1 MKKSITN
8 FIVLVIAAFAFIFIG
23 CGGGGGGGDG
33 GTSGGEENKSPVAI
47 TGPNQ
52 TVDEG
57 TFVSLDASNSND
69 PDDGIASYLWE
80 QTEGPLVTLSNP
92 SSVKPTFTAPSV
104 GAGGAAL
111 TFRLTV
117 TDKGGLKSTA
127 ICIVNVTAT
136 NIPPIAEA
144 GSDQT
149 VDEGT
154 LVTLDGSG
162 STDPDDGITSYLWEQ
177 TGGPFVSLSDYGAV
191 KPTFISPSVGS
202 SAALTF
208 RLTVTDNGGLKSS
221 DTCIV
226 NVTYVNKPPVAE
238 AGPYQTAYVGV
249 LVMLDGSVSA
259 DPDNDDISYQWQQTG
274 GPAVT
279 LTNANTAL
287 AQFTASVA
295 AGSVLS
301 FRLTVTDIWGLQS
314 TDTTTV
320 TVQENP
326 KKLAQTVLY
335 TAYAG
340 IGYGRA
346 NYTATDDDEF
356 LYNVMLDDL
365 NTVTGNLVMDTIF
378 YDTNVL
384 TKLIN
389 LALGITTTFN
399 YTYPSGVAGSIK
411 VNPGAFV
418 NGYRSFTA
426 DLSVNFNA
434 TAYLWEACNY
444 YGPDGGEDLTAH
456 ITGYYKA
463 TTEGLEELFMST
475 VRINPQ
481 PSLKAVYPK
490 TEVRYSNWIIN
501 YQTYYGDADPTY
513 TTGMSTTP
521 VNMKVVPTLITEPS
535 SDADFRE
542 YDMSGGFSLNGNTY
556 TFGTSSV
563 PVKYNQEQGNGLT
576 FIYISGNLITP
587 DLTDPVTVSI
597 PAANPVIRNI
607 YGFWISGQMN
617 FAGLSGTSQAVF
629 NSNYSCTFSGGNQ
642 DPWTVTGWQNTL
654 EP

>member
-8 FIVLVIAAFAFIFIG
+8 FVVLMIAVLAIISTG
-23 CGGGGGGGDG
+23 CGGGGGGGG
-33 GTSGGEENKSPVAI
+33 GSTSGGEENKSPVAI
-47 TGPNQ
+47 TGPDQ

-57 TFVSLDASNSND
+57 ALVTLDASNSND

-80 QTEGPLVTLSNP
+80 QTDGPSITLSNP

-104 GAGGAAL
+104 GPDGEAL
-111 TFRLTV
+111 TFKLTV

-127 ICIVNVTAT
+127 TCIVNVTAT

-162 STDPDDGITSYLWEQ
+162 STDPDDGIASYIWEQ
-177 TGGPFVSLSDYGAV
+177 TGGPSVTLSDYGAV

-238 AGPYQTAYVGV
+238 AGHDQTAYVGV
-249 LVMLDGSVSA
+249 LVMLDGSASA
-259 DPDNDDISYQWQQTG
+259 DPDNDDISCQWQQTG

-279 LTNANTAL
+279 LTNANTAV

-301 FRLTVTDIWGLQS
+301 FRLTITDIWGLQS
-314 TDTTTV
+314 TDSTTV

-326 KKLAQTVLY
+326 KKLAQTALY

-346 NYTATDDDEF
+346 NFTTTDDDEF

-378 YDTNVL
+378 YDTNAL

-399 YTYPSGVAGSIK
+399 YTYPSGTTGSIK

-418 NGYRSFTA
+418 NGYRSFAA
-426 DLSVNFNA
+426 DLSVDFNA

-444 YGPDGGEDLTAH
+444 YGPDGGLDLTAH
-456 ITGYYKA
+456 LTGYYKA
-463 TTEGLEELFMST
+463 TTAGLEELFMSS
-475 VRINPQ
+475 VMINPQ

-490 TEVRYSNWIIN
+490 GEVRYSDWIIN

-535 SDADFRE
+535 SDADFRD
-542 YDMSGGFSLNGNTY
+542 YDLSGDFSLNGSTY
-556 TFGTSSV
+556 TFGTSGV
-563 PVKYNQEQGNGLT
+563 PVKYKQEQENGVTLI
-576 FIYISGNLITP
+576 FISGKLSAP
-587 DLTDPVTVSI
+587 GLSGPVTVST
-597 PAANPVIRNI
+597 PAASPAIRNI
-607 YGFWISGQMN
+607 YGLWISGQMN
-617 FAGLSGTSQAVF
+617 FADLDSASQAVF
-629 NSNYSCTFSGGNQ
+629 NSSYSCTFSGGSEGT
-642 DPWTVTGWQNTL
+642 WTISGWQNAL